1 MEVFCV
7 TVEYEGVRPSDNYTS
22 FTLWAT
28 LEGARR
34 ALKQERK
41 DILKKPGWSK
51 DTIEADEDDR
61 FSATIDE
68 YYSESYN
75 VTISKEPVHE

>member
-41 DILKKPGWSK
+41 DILKKPGWSE
-51 DTIEADEDDR
+51 DTIEADENLFAELR
-61 FSATIDE
+61 RRGYNGE
-68 YYSESYN
+68 LRYSR
-75 VTISKEPVHE
+75 VITV